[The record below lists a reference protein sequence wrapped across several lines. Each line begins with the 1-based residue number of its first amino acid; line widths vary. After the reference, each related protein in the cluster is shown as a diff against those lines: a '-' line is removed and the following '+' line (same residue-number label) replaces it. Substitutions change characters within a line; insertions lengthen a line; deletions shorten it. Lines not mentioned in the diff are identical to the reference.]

1 MNLKKI
7 NYRKL
12 KKRTNLI
19 LISIGFIFFFYL
31 IYRIGIDNIVSNL
44 SSFGFWFIPI
54 FFLGG
59 IWILS
64 QAKAWNIIQNQFFRR
79 ASIFFFFR
87 LRIIGDALNNVLP
100 SANLGGD
107 AARAYLIKNNIPL
120 NEGIAG
126 VFVDK
131 TIEFIGGMLF
141 TATGLLVSFLFSY
154 IPESLILPGLI
165 CLGITFLG
173 ITTLIILQLNGFYK
187 ILLKITSFIPSI
199 QRLLKNQETK
209 FRSLENNLR
218 MLYTKAI
225 WKMVLAL
232 AFHYLARIL
241 GAVEVFIILKVLGIQ
256 TNFIEAL
263 FISAMVTII
272 NTIFFLMPGQWGV
285 TEGAFV
291 LVLKSLGYSAGI
303 GLSLGIIRRIR
314 KLFYVGLGLLFF
326 SFRKGIKLSNRSQN
340 AD

>member
-1 MNLKKI
+1 MNNWGLKKNI
-7 NYRKL
+7 K
-12 KKRTNLI
+12 LI
-19 LISIGFIFFFYL
+19 LSLIGFIFFFYL
-31 IYRIGIDNIVSNL
+31 IYRIGIDTLIFNISF
-44 SSFGFWFIPI
+44 FGFWFIPI

-59 IWILS
+59 IWILC

-107 AARAYLIKNNIPL
+107 AARAYLIRNNIPL

-165 CLGITFLG
+165 CMGITFLG
-173 ITTLIILQLNGFYK
+173 ITTLIILQLNGLYK

-199 QRLLKNQETK
+199 QRFLKNREPQ
-209 FRSLENNLR
+209 FRSLDNNLK
-218 MLYTKAI
+218 MLYTQALG
-225 WKMVLAL
+225 KMVLAL
-232 AFHYLARIL
+232 AFHFFARIL
-241 GAVEVFIILKVLGIQ
+241 GAVEVLLILRVLGIQ

-272 NTIFFLMPGQWGV
+272 NTIFFLMPGQWGI

-291 LVLKSLGYSAGI
+291 VVLKSLGYPAGI
-303 GLSLGIIRRIR
+303 GLSIGIIRRIR
-314 KLFYVGLGLLFF
+314 KLFFVGIGLFF
-326 SFRKGIKLSNRSQN
+326 LNLGKGIKLSNRSQN